1 MGIISIEKLDHLYWL
16 GRYTERVYT
25 TLRKFFRVFDDMIE
39 APEGSY
45 TYYCERLNI
54 PDIYTSNQQFAESYL
69 YGKDNPDSLYSNM
82 NRAFDNAIVLRDE
95 LSSNVLSYMQMAL
108 DVFEKEQREMAPLLE
123 IQSVLDDLLAFWGC
137 VDDYVEDEECRNI
150 MKCGKYVERLD
161 LYIRLEY
168 HTKDIEKEF
177 SKLTNRLHKTPM
189 YYDAATLEKIAGM
202 IHDKLS
208 CPEKMAGRDQELLD
222 CLGNI
227 IEVR

>member
-1 MGIISIEKLDHLYWL
+1 
-16 GRYTERVYT
+16 
-25 TLRKFFRVFDDMIE
+25 
-39 APEGSY
+39 
-45 TYYCERLNI
+45 
-54 PDIYTSNQQFAESYL
+54 
-69 YGKDNPDSLYSNM
+69 
-82 NRAFDNAIVLRDE
+82 
-95 LSSNVLSYMQMAL
+95 MQMAL

-123 IQSVLDDLLAFWGC
+123 LQSVLDDLLAFWGC

-189 YYDAATLEKIAGM
+189 YYDASTLEKIAGM

-208 CPEKMAGRDQELLD
+208 CPEKNGRKRSGTSRLS
-222 CLGNI
+222 GKYY
-227 IEVR
+227 

>member
-1 MGIISIEKLDHLYWL
+1 MGAISIEKLDHLYWL

-25 TLRKFFRVFDDMIE
+25 TLRKFYRIFDDMIE

-45 TYYCERLNI
+45 TYYCKRLNI
-54 PDIYTSNQQFAESYL
+54 SDIYTSNSQFAEEYL

-82 NRAFDNAIVLRDE
+82 SRAFDNAIVLRDE

-108 DVFEKEQREMAPLLE
+108 DVFESDNHASPLLE
-123 IQSVLDDLLAFWGC
+123 LQSVIDYLLAFWGC
-137 VDDYVEDEECRNI
+137 VDDYVEDEDCRNI
-150 MKCGKYVERLD
+150 MKCGKYIERLD

-177 SKLTNRLHKTPM
+177 RKLLNRLHKTQM
-189 YYDAATLEKIAGM
+189 YYDAAKLEKLKDM
-202 IHDKLS
+202 IDAKIH
-208 CPEKMAGRDQELLD
+208 CPEQAEGKDAELLD
-222 CLGNI
+222 YLGNI